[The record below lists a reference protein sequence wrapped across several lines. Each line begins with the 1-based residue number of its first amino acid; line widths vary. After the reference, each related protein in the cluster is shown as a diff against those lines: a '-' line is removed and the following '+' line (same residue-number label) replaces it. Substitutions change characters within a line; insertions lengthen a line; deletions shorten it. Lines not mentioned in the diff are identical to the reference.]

1 MNTKADDENNS
12 HVSEKRLVEV
22 SKGTANVFTNDEK
35 THLAVCDRCA
45 RLLSALFRLHRGD
58 Y

>member
-1 MNTKADDENNS
+1 MNKKADDEKDS

-22 SKGTANVFTNDEK
+22 SKGTVNVFTNDEM